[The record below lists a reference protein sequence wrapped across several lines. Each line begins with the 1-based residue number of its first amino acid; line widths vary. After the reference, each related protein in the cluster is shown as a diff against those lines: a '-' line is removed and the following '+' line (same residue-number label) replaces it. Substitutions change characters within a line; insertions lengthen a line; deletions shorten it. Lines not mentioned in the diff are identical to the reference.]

1 MSNADYYREQHR
13 RRTAKEQREST
24 DLREISGY
32 FLGLVIGIAIILAV
46 CILAVPQ
53 L

>member
-1 MSNADYYREQHR
+1 MTAADYYREQYKR
-13 RRTAKEQREST
+13 RIAKERRESN
-24 DLREISGY
+24 DLKEISAY
-32 FLGLVIGIAIILAV
+32 FIGLAIGIAIILAV